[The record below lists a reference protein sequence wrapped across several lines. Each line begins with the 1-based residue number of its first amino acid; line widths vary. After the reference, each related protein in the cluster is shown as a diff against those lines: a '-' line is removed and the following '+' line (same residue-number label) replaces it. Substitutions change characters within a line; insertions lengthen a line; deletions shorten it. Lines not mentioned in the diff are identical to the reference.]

1 MVDAALL
8 TALLSAASS
17 ALITTLV
24 REGTLALVRAP
35 ATTPA
40 ADFAADPAAL
50 GPVTPSPAA
59 AGWDLT
65 AETSPANCACLPASF
80 DYCVEPLV
88 AALVDAG
95 AFGANVCY
103 EFRFHLGVV
112 LFGGLC
118 FALGR
123 LTAPAPLRRPDVR
136 RGPAAHHPGRP
147 AD

>member
-35 ATTPA
+35 AATPA
-40 ADFAADPAAL
+40 ADFAAEL
-50 GPVTPSPAA
+50 GSTSPAA

-65 AETSPANCACLPASF
+65 AESSPVDCACLPASF
-80 DYCVEPLV
+80 GYCAEPLV
-88 AALVDAG
+88 VALVDAG
-95 AFGANVCY
+95 TFGANACY

-147 AD
+147 TD

>member
-35 ATTPA
+35 AATPA
-40 ADFAADPAAL
+40 ADFAADLGTLGLGTPA
-50 GPVTPSPAA
+50 AA

-65 AETSPANCACLPASF
+65 AETSPVDCACLPASF
-80 DYCVEPLV
+80 GYCVEPLA

-95 AFGANVCY
+95 ALGASVCY